1 MMKRMRKGKSEEK
14 SQKMSITFG
23 QKYKN
28 LRKLPS
34 ITILLRN
41 FLTLKYAF

>member
-1 MMKRMRKGKSEEK
+1 MKRMRKDKLEEK

-28 LRKLPS
+28 LQKSPS
-34 ITILLRN
+34 IKILLKS
-41 FLTLKYAF
+41 FLALK